1 MRQNVL
7 AAIWAVA
14 VSACAG
20 LGSAYV
26 VHAFRIRGGI
36 LNGIESDHVGLGVML
51 LLLAWFVF
59 RFGKGRFLP

>member
-1 MRQNVL
+1 MGHSLL

-20 LGSAYV
+20 VGGAYL

-51 LLLAWFVF
+51 LLLAWFAF
-59 RFGKGRFLP
+59 RFGKDRFLP